1 MELID
6 LGGVTAETFRPLI
19 GQGFRVAG
27 SEVVITLESVNL
39 LGTARN
45 PELREPFSLIFQLP
59 GPGKC
64 LQTTYRLEHD
74 TFGALDLFLV
84 QTSPTGIEAV
94 FN

>member
-1 MELID
+1 MELIE

-19 GQGFRVAG
+19 GQGFRVAD

-39 LGTARN
+39 LGLARN
-45 PELREPFSLIFQLP
+45 PELREPFSLTFRLP

-64 LQTTYRLEHD
+64 PQTTYRLEHD
-74 TFGALDLFLV
+74 TLGALNIFLV
-84 QTSPTGIEAV
+84 QVSPTGVEAI